1 MWMTHICEILAKFLS
16 FLKIFQRSVI
26 LTLLWKLVNIY
37 GKKWIIGKSSVKW
50 PWMHKW
56 SRWIGPKKKLSTVC
70 VVFCNI
76 LVDIKYFPLISR
88 IIITLIIC
96 LKRLRQIL
104 FLLCLQNFDNY
115 WLHTCKKKCWW
126 NKLTG
131 YHRFFS
137 AINGYGYEDM
147 EKIIRLI
154 APLTP
159 GFLFS
164 S

>member
-37 GKKWIIGKSSVKW
+37 GKKWIIGKSSVMW

-56 SRWIGPKKKLSTVC
+56 SKWIGLKKKLSTVC

-88 IIITLIIC
+88 IIITLIIR
-96 LKRLRQIL
+96 LKRLRQII

-115 WLHTCKKKCWW
+115 WLNTCKKSVDGINWPAIIV
-126 NKLTG
+126 
-131 YHRFFS
+131 FS
-137 AINGYGYEDM
+137 VPSTVTVMKIC
-147 EKIIRLI
+147 KIIRLI